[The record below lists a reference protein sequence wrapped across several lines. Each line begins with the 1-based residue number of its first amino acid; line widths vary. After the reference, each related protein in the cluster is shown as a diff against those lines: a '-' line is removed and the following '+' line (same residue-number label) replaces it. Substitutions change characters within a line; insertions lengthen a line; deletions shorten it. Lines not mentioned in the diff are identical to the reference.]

1 MMRSL
6 YSGVSGLKTHQ
17 IKMDVIGN
25 NIANVNTV
33 GYKSQSVNFA
43 ELMYQTSQSASGPNA
58 TTGRA
63 GTNAKQ
69 IGLGVKSAAI
79 TTAITQSGSSQTTGK
94 PFDIQIKGDSFFIVS
109 DGSNTYFTRDGSF
122 NVDALGNLA
131 MSSNGYS
138 VMGWQVDETT
148 GEIKKDTV
156 SALTVMSAKN
166 MTYPPEATT
175 KAYISGIIDK
185 NDPDTTSE
193 SGKIMNLSFFDNAG
207 YAYTAK
213 LSMKATGVNGEYSVE
228 IADILDSEGNSVLA
242 NFPDISFG
250 TSAKVPNAQTLNVS
264 QGYSVNSTS
273 VTYEG
278 VTYPFSSLFTD
289 DAQGTAAEKQKILAN
304 AYGFS
309 TYEEFS
315 KLYGSV
321 SGTDTDTLGTMLKAN
336 GAIDTGIIDATT
348 GALTVAGKVIQGG
361 IIKYNDSTKLIESVN
376 GLTNNFTLDLNFGD
390 GVSIPNGPFS
400 TINIDFSPS
409 NNYNANGTST
419 IGATAGDTKGLGA
432 GRKVGK
438 MSGVSIQNDG
448 MIYAHYDNGQTK
460 LLGQIAV
467 AEFANAAGLEKEG
480 DNLYAATLNSGEFDG
495 IGVDITANG
504 GYMSTGVLEM
514 SNVDLSSEFT
524 EMITTQ
530 RGFQANSRIITVSDT
545 LLEELVNLKR

>member
-6 YSGVSGLKTHQ
+6 YSGVAGLKTHQ

-33 GYKSQSVNFA
+33 GYKSQSINFA
-43 ELMYQTSQSASGPNA
+43 ELMYQTSQSASGPNT
-58 TTGRA
+58 TTGTA

-79 TTAITQSGSSQTTGK
+79 TTAITQAGSSQTTGN
-94 PFDIQIKGDSFFIVS
+94 PFDLQLKGDAFFVVS
-109 DGSNTYFTRDGSF
+109 DGSNRYFTRDGSF
-122 NVDALGNLA
+122 NVDAVGNLA
-131 MSSNGYS
+131 MSSNGYN

-148 GEIKKDTV
+148 GQIKKDTV
-156 SALTVMSAKN
+156 SPLKVLSAEN

-175 KAYISGIIDK
+175 RAYVSGIIDK
-185 NDPDTTSE
+185 NDPDVTSE
-193 SGKIMNLSFFDNAG
+193 DGKIMNLGFFDNAG

-228 IADILDSEGNSVLA
+228 VADILDSNGKSVLSQ
-242 NFPDISFG
+242 FPDLKFG
-250 TSAKVPNAQTLNVS
+250 STVNVPNEQTLNVA
-264 QGYSVNSTS
+264 QGYTANATS

-278 VTYPFSSLFTD
+278 VTYQYADLFTD
-289 DAQGTAAEKQKILAN
+289 DAQGTAAQKQKIVAN

-315 KLYGSV
+315 KLYGGADGKTIGDMLAE
-321 SGTDTDTLGTMLKAN
+321 GTIAADVIGAN
-336 GAIDTGIIDATT
+336 GE
-348 GALTVAGKVIQGG
+348 LSVNGKKIQGG
-361 IIKYNDSTKLIESVN
+361 IVKYNDSTKLIESVN
-376 GLTNNFTLDLNFGD
+376 GLTNNFTLDLDFGA

-400 TINIDFSPS
+400 TINIDFAPS
-409 NNYNANGTST
+409 NNYNSNGTST
-419 IGATAGDTKGLGA
+419 IGADPGDTSGRGA

-438 MSGVSIQNDG
+438 MSGVSIEGNG

-467 AEFANAAGLEKEG
+467 AEFPNAAGLEKQG

-495 IGVDITANG
+495 IGVDVTSSG
-504 GYMSTGVLEM
+504 GYISTGVLEM